1 MKTPI
6 FDMTHH
12 RLQFIC
18 TVDSRFKG
26 LGFLLLAT
34 EVVEWSTLFAT
45 PNREST
51 VMPIYDADWVGLTQS
66 YVKIRL

>member
-34 EVVEWSTLFAT
+34 EVVEWTITACILDFIET
-45 PNREST
+45 RVVREKVTSE
-51 VMPIYDADWVGLTQS
+51 Y
-66 YVKIRL
+66 K